1 MKQNCAE
8 NVSKNSNLDGSGIS
22 LPIYPSRTNLKLH
35 NISVA
40 PKIVKKVITNLD
52 LSKTS
57 SPDCIP
63 VVVVKNFEP
72 ELSFILTELKE
83 CLKDSCFP
91 DSWKASLVVPIFKN
105 VGERSTAKSYHPVS
119 LLSVVSKVIE
129 NLVIIGLLITQRN
142 VAFFLIFDMVLSSR
156 STVDLLTTVSDRI
169 ARAFNRSGTTPA

>member
-1 MKQNCAE
+1 MPQRCCLLYLMKQNCAE

-83 CLKDSCFP
+83 CLKDPCFP

-129 NLVIIGLLITQRN
+129 NLVIIGLLMTQRN
-142 VAFFLIFDMVLSSR
+142 AAFFLIFDMVLC
-156 STVDLLTTVSDRI
+156 LLDPLQI
-169 ARAFNRSGTTPA
+169 F

>member
-1 MKQNCAE
+1 MPQRCCLLHLMKQNCAE

-63 VVVVKNFEP
+63 AVVVKNFEP

-119 LLSVVSKVIE
+119 LLSVVSKVFE

-142 VAFFLIFDMVLSSR
+142 VTFFLIFNMVLCIL
-156 STVDLLTTVSDRI
+156 DPLQI
-169 ARAFNRSGTTPA
+169 F